1 MRRILALLAMTLPL
15 AAGVEAQNRPDLLV
29 VANKQAA
36 SATVLDAASGRTL
49 ATIPV
54 GDGPH
59 EVAVS
64 SDGKWAV
71 VTNYGNQRAGS
82 SLSVIDLD
90 RMAVTRTID
99 LAPHRRPHGAV
110 FLPGN
115 RQVAVTSETSRAVL
129 LVGLAAGTVD
139 RVLPTG
145 EQGSHMLV
153 VSPDGKR
160 IYTANVFSGTVT
172 ALDASGAAPARTV
185 PVAAQ
190 TEGIALSPD
199 GRRIWVGS
207 NQANTITVLDA
218 ATLAPVDTLP
228 SPGLPYR
235 LAVTPDGSRVV
246 VPNPMLNAVRIFDA
260 RSMRETA
267 LVRLPPREGA
277 RAPAPGEDGGAGPV
291 GIVLS
296 PDGRTAYVALQGRDQ
311 VGVLDVATGRIKGY
325 FDTGAGP
332 DGIAYAARGRRR

>member
-15 AAGVEAQNRPDLLV
+15 AGAAEAQNRPDLV
-29 VANKQAA
+29 IVANKQAA
-36 SATVLDAASGRTL
+36 SATVLDAASGRTV
-49 ATIPV
+49 ATIAV

-64 SDGKWAV
+64 GDGKWAV
-71 VTNYGNQRAGS
+71 VTNYGNQQAGS

-110 FLPGN
+110 FLPGD

-129 LVGLAAGTVD
+129 VVGLESGTID
-139 RVLPTG
+139 RVLATG

-160 IYTANVFSGTVT
+160 IYTANIFSGSVT
-172 ALDASGAAPARTV
+172 ALDASGATPARSV

-207 NQANTITVLDA
+207 NAANTITVLDA
-218 ATLAPVDTLP
+218 ATLAPIDTLP

-235 LAVTPDGSRVV
+235 LAVTSDGSRVV

-260 RSMRETA
+260 RAMRETA
-267 LVRLPPREGA
+267 LVQLPPREG
-277 RAPAPGEDGGAGPV
+277 RAPAPGEDGGASPV

-311 VGVLDVATGRIKGY
+311 VGVLDVATGRVKGY